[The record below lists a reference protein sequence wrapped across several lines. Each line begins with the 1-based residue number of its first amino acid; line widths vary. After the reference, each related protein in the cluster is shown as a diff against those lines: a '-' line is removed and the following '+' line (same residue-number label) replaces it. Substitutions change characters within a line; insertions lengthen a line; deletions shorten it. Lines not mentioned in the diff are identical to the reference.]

1 MRTKLTP
8 SAQYTM
14 TVRMEYP
21 HEPGWI
27 GRISSVVGKLGGAI
41 YGIDLVHIRK
51 RRSTRD
57 YSIECASTEHAE
69 RILDAL
75 RAIEGVSI
83 TSVADDTFLMHI
95 GGKLEIASKVPLKTR
110 SDLSMAYTPGV
121 ARVCKAIE
129 EDRKTSFNL
138 TIRKN
143 CIAIVSDGSAVL
155 GLGNIGAEAAM
166 PVMEG
171 KAILFKEFGGVDAFP
186 ICVGTQDA
194 EEIIKLCEWKKT
206 SRLPAASTS
215 RRDCERSFVFRS
227 FTTISTAP
235 R

>member
-83 TSVADDTFLMHI
+83 TSVADDTFLMH
-95 GGKLEIASKVPLKTR
+95 
-110 SDLSMAYTPGV
+110 
-121 ARVCKAIE
+121 
-129 EDRKTSFNL
+129 
-138 TIRKN
+138 
-143 CIAIVSDGSAVL
+143 
-155 GLGNIGAEAAM
+155 
-166 PVMEG
+166 
-171 KAILFKEFGGVDAFP
+171 
-186 ICVGTQDA
+186 TQDLVQSHHSQ
-194 EEIIKLCEWKKT
+194 ELHRHRVGRKC
-206 SRLPAASTS
+206 R
-215 RRDCERSFVFRS
+215 
-227 FTTISTAP
+227 P
-235 R
+235 RTW